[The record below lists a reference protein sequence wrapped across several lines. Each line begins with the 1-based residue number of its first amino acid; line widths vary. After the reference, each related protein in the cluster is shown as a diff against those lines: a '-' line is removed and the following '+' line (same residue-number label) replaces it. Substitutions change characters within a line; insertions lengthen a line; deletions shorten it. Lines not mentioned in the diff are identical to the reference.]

1 MVATAVVGTVS
12 PAKREA
18 ARADRTGLYTRT
30 VDTLAT
36 AVTPTARWHG
46 VGLTWSA
53 LVRLHAP
60 KLVALS
66 THQIRNYCNN
76 FCPPV
81 SRYYPFSYD
90 RILGFITLDRL
101 ALKIK

>member
-1 MVATAVVGTVS
+1 MISSTDIGGWGLVGIMVATAVVGTVS

-53 LVRLHAP
+53 QFRTVTSFLLERP
-60 KLVALS
+60 K
-66 THQIRNYCNN
+66 
-76 FCPPV
+76 
-81 SRYYPFSYD
+81 
-90 RILGFITLDRL
+90 
-101 ALKIK
+101 

>member
-12 PAKREA
+12 LAKREA

-53 LVRLHAP
+53 LVRLHAGP
-60 KLVALS
+60 SNVLMS
-66 THQIRNYCNN
+66 MYT
-76 FCPPV
+76 
-81 SRYYPFSYD
+81 S
-90 RILGFITLDRL
+90 
-101 ALKIK
+101 

>member
-1 MVATAVVGTVS
+1 MISSTDIGGWGLVGIMVATAVVGTVS
-12 PAKREA
+12 LAKREA

-53 LVRLHAP
+53 LVRLRSRM
-60 KLVALS
+60 LFLS
-66 THQIRNYCNN
+66 
-76 FCPPV
+76 P
-81 SRYYPFSYD
+81 
-90 RILGFITLDRL
+90 RL
-101 ALKIK
+101 AN